1 MGQRRIVLFEVANSK
16 VVPQRVRKAAHTTKP
31 GAKHR
36 KRRKQA
42 KGSKAVT

>member
-1 MGQRRIVLFEVANSK
+1 MGRRRIVLSEVPNSK
-16 VVPQRVRKAAHTTKP
+16 VERIRKAAHTTKP

-42 KGSKAVT
+42 KGSKR